1 MLTVIREDGFSIMI
15 YVRDHEPM
23 RVHVFKSGGEVVILI
38 GDITV
43 RESHGMKLKDVH
55 KAQDLVAT
63 HQEFLLNEWKRL
75 SSY

>member
-1 MLTVIREDGFSIMI
+1 MPTVLREDGFSIMI
-15 YVRDHEPM
+15 YVRDHDPM
-23 RVHVFKSGGEVVILI
+23 HVHVFKSGNEVVILI

-43 RESHGMKLKDVH
+43 RKSHGMKLKDVH